1 MRPWSG
7 TQYASQPCASKH
19 SFEGLLCLYCI
30 MQLSWQQ
37 ASWVLPG
44 LAGGQTHQ
52 IMMQLAHETSP
63 VTAGRAGNPDIKS
76 IDLLES

>member
-1 MRPWSG
+1 
-7 TQYASQPCASKH
+7 
-19 SFEGLLCLYCI
+19 
-30 MQLSWQQ
+30 
-37 ASWVLPG
+37 LPG